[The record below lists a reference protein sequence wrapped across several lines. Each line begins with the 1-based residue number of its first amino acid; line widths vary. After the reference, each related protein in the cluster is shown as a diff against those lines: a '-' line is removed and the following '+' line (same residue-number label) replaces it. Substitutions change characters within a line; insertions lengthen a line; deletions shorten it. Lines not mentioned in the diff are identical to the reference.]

1 MYAKLRKLWPI
12 FKWIFFVALAFY
24 IGRIFYQ
31 DLTRPDLNIFERR
44 IELGW
49 LSLAA
54 LLYLLWFVGSTFY
67 WRDLLASFNR
77 RPPLLAI
84 VRAYYIGQL
93 GKYVPG
99 KAAAL
104 LIRANLIHPFGVGR
118 GLATLTAFYEVL
130 TTMASGALVALL
142 LFAFLG
148 QGTPE
153 SLSWHTLAQI
163 VKLQL
168 PADVAIDHKVAALL
182 CGFFLCAYGGPILPP
197 IFNWVVHHVSLPFRG
212 KDAPVPRFQLT
223 VLLKGILYTSIGWL
237 FLGCSLIAVVYAV
250 CGPELEWTLAKA
262 GRIMAFMAL
271 GWFGSFV
278 IPVPGGLGP
287 REGLIVLFLT
297 PEILTAT
304 NGDVD
309 RARALAIVVALVMRL
324 MCVTAELAAAA
335 ALYWLPM
342 RLLQGAALPP
352 LSAESSPS
360 GERP

>member
-1 MYAKLRKLWPI
+1 MYAKLRKLWP
-12 FKWIFFVALAFY
+12 FVKWAFFVVLAFY
-24 IGRIFYQ
+24 IGRMFYQ
-31 DLTRPDLNIFERR
+31 DLTRPDLHLFERD
-44 IELGW
+44 LHPGW
-49 LSLAA
+49 LLLAA
-54 LLYLLWFVGSTFY
+54 LLYLMWFGGSTFY

-77 RPPLLAI
+77 RPPLLATA
-84 VRAYYIGQL
+84 RAYYIGQL

-99 KAAAL
+99 KAVAL
-104 LIRANLIHPFGVGR
+104 LMRANLIHPFGVGR

-142 LFAFLG
+142 LFAFFG
-148 QGTPE
+148 NDTPE
-153 SLSWHTLAQI
+153 SLSWHALPQI

-168 PADVAIDHKVAALL
+168 PADVAIDRKDAALL
-182 CGFFLCAYGGPILPP
+182 CAFFVCAYGVPILPP
-197 IFNWVVHHVSLPFRG
+197 IFNWVVHHVSLPFRR
-212 KDAPVPRFQLT
+212 KDALVPRFQLA
-223 VLLKGILYTSIGWL
+223 VLLKGILFTSIGWL
-237 FLGCSLIAVVYAV
+237 FLGSSLIAVVYAV
-250 CGPELEWTLAKA
+250 CGPELDWTPAKA
-262 GRIMAFMAL
+262 GRMMAFMAL

-324 MCVTAELAAAA
+324 MCVTAELAAAG

-342 RLLQGAALPP
+342 RLLQGVAVPAV
-352 LSAESSPS
+352 SAESSPS
-360 GERP
+360 GEGP